1 MRVANGL
8 AGPWM
13 PGQEI
18 GPRGSAPCQQRSAV
32 FFLDFGRNRHRAQC
46 CTASPRCVSNRESYP
61 TSTPRIH
68 LHADPFAD
76 SRARVPSGR
85 SRVSPSARTRPAA
98 KKVPFSVVGEYRHA
112 DCARPRPGHGAR
124 PRARRASIERR
135 LTRRPRRSSQPSQT
149 TGTPREP
156 RIAERFARKGRFRT
170 LHPAVERS
178 LRRAD
183 FRFSEGDGARR
194 VVSDRVLRAR

>member
-1 MRVANGL
+1 MRFANGL

-18 GPRGSAPCQQRSAV
+18 GPRGSAPCQRRSAV
-32 FFLDFGRNRHRAQC
+32 FFLDFGRYRHRAHC
-46 CTASPRCVSNRESYP
+46 CTASSRCVSTRESYP

-98 KKVPFSVVGEYRHA
+98 KNFLPLSWENTGTPIA
-112 DCARPRPGHGAR
+112 
-124 PRARRASIERR
+124 RARDRVTARDRERDARRSSDASP
-135 LTRRPRRSSQPSQT
+135 TSPQRSSQPSQT

>member
-1 MRVANGL
+1 
-8 AGPWM
+8 M

-18 GPRGSAPCQQRSAV
+18 GPRGSAPCQRRSAV
-32 FFLDFGRNRHRAQC
+32 FFLDFGRYRHRAHC
-46 CTASPRCVSNRESYP
+46 RTASSRCVSTRESYP
-61 TSTPRIH
+61 TSAPRIH
-68 LHADPFAD
+68 LHADSFAD

-85 SRVSPSARTRPAA
+85 SRVSLSARTRPAA
-98 KKVPFSVVGEYRHA
+98 KNFLPLSWENTGTPIA
-112 DCARPRPGHGAR
+112 
-124 PRARRASIERR
+124 RARDRV
-135 LTRRPRRSSQPSQT
+135 TRRSSDASPTPPQRSSQPSQT